1 VTWVTVLGQGV
12 ILAVAVLGFLSTRRG
27 VTKVHKLVNNQLDRQ
42 LTYNQQLAATLTKA
56 GVPVPPQDE
65 PAELPPA
72 RGEEGHGFAGMGFS
86 AQFGAE
92 PLSRA
97 LTAHRPRTDTYS
109 GLPFWRVIV
118 AGSRQ
123 VKFVRCMSK
132 PRTPVNVWWQA
143 AQWQTLRPVPN

>member
-72 RGEEGHGFAGMGFS
+72 GGEEPGVGARREVTHGALG
-86 AQFGAE
+86 AVDLVEVLVLRGAE
-92 PLSRA
+92 AHLAAVGAFQPAGPRGVAADAAGPVA
-97 LTAHRPRTDTYS
+97 LDAVDE
-109 GLPFWRVIV
+109 G
-118 AGSRQ
+118 
-123 VKFVRCMSK
+123 
-132 PRTPVNVWWQA
+132 
-143 AQWQTLRPVPN
+143 